1 MPPRSRRRLHL
12 LVLAAALALTA
23 CSSSPPAPPAPTPSP
38 PGARSVATA
47 LAAAEALF
55 FANHYDDAQRRYAEL
70 VAVAPGS
77 ASAHAAYAL
86 FLNYRM
92 DFPSALSEAKAGVS
106 AAGGDGRVRAVLT
119 RVQDWSMH
127 IDDAV
132 ASGARA
138 IALAPADPLTHL
150 FYSEA
155 LADHGD
161 TAAAQAQI
169 DAASKA
175 LGPHSTDYER
185 AELQRE
191 RANLARD
198 SGDTAGELRAD
209 VAAHDLQPGWIER
222 SSELAGAYI
231 DNNQLPGAHQV
242 LQAALA
248 LAPDDARLLT
258 TLGSVAIQQPDYAT
272 AEQVYTR
279 LLRLSPRD
287 PTVLESAALV
297 AMAVHRD
304 SKGARALLLRAIA
317 ADPTDVAAAAFILHL
332 ARSVDGDEAAA
343 REQIVDTVAT
353 VEGADGSHPRPVT
366 VPDPNA
372 QLHAHG
378 LVALAEVN
386 RARLAAGM
394 APVTLDAGLS
404 QSADSHCFYWLA
416 NNALPQVADLG
427 IHQETPGQP
436 GFTGVRA
443 GDRAYAAGFRGGG
456 IYEDITHRGGATA
469 AVSDWV
475 DSIYHRFPIV
485 RPELRTIGYADCT
498 IGPLPMEDMEFG
510 MGPPPAR
517 TTPPVLVPADG
528 QNGVPTT
535 FLDNELPD
543 PLPKGAPRNA
553 GFPVTATFP
562 GGASVRLVGLSLRD
576 AAGAEVPAYTLSP
589 TADDENS
596 ACLLPRS
603 PLKPGSHY
611 TATLSAVVDGQSL
624 VRTWSFVTQ

>member
-1 MPPRSRRRLHL
+1 MPSRSRRRLHL
-12 LVLAAALALTA
+12 LVLAAVLVLTA
-23 CSSSPPAPPAPTPSP
+23 CSSSSTPPPAATPSP
-38 PGARSVATA
+38 PGAQAVATA

-55 FANHYDDAQRRYAEL
+55 FANHYDDAQRGYAEL
-70 VAVAPGS
+70 VAIAPGS

-92 DFPSALSEAKAGVS
+92 DFPAALTEARAGVS
-106 AAGGDGRVRAVLT
+106 AAAGDGRVRAVLT

-138 IALAPADPLTHL
+138 IAVAAADPLTHL

-155 LADHGD
+155 LADHGE

-169 DAASKA
+169 DAASAA
-175 LGPHSTDYER
+175 LGAHSTDYER

-198 SGDTAGELRAD
+198 SGDTAGELSAD
-209 VAAHDLQPGWIER
+209 LAAHDLQPGWIER
-222 SSELAGAYI
+222 SSELAGADI

-248 LAPDDARLLT
+248 LAPDDARLLA

-272 AEQVYTR
+272 ADQVYTR
-279 LLRLSPRD
+279 LLRISPRD
-287 PTVLESAALV
+287 PTVLEFAALV
-297 AMAVHRD
+297 AMAVHRELEG
-304 SKGARALLLRAIA
+304 GAARLLLRAIA
-317 ADPTDVAAAAFILHL
+317 ADPTDVAAADFILHL

-343 REQIVDTVAT
+343 REQILDTVAT
-353 VEGADGSHPRPVT
+353 VEGADGSRPRPVT
-366 VPDPNA
+366 VPDPTA

-378 LVALAEVN
+378 LLALAEVN
-386 RARLAAGM
+386 RARLAAGV

-404 QSADSHCFYWLA
+404 QSADFHCFYWLA

-443 GDRAYAAGFRGGG
+443 GDRAYAAGFRGGA

-475 DSIYHRFPIV
+475 DSIYHRFPII
-485 RPELRTIGYADCT
+485 RPELRTIGSADRS

-517 TTPPVLVPADG
+517 TSPPVLDPPRPARGADH
-528 QNGVPTT
+528 
-535 FLDNELPD
+535 LPRQRA
-543 PLPKGAPRNA
+543 PLPAPQGSSAQRRVPGDRHLPRGARRCGWSASASATPPAPRC
-553 GFPVTATFP
+553 PRTRSRRPRTTRTP
-562 GGASVRLVGLSLRD
+562 
-576 AAGAEVPAYTLSP
+576 PACCR
-589 TADDENS
+589 A
-596 ACLLPRS
+596 R
-603 PLKPGSHY
+603 
-611 TATLSAVVDGQSL
+611 
-624 VRTWSFVTQ
+624 R